1 MAKRILIVED
11 DNFLLGLEAKKL
23 KDKGYDVLSA
33 ANSAEAFKIIDS
45 KEKIDLVLLD
55 LMLPEVDGFTIL
67 QKIREDDNLEHVP
80 VVIFSNLYEE
90 KDLKRATKLGI
101 SNFMIK
107 SNFTLD
113 ELTEKIKTLIGQ

>member
-1 MAKRILIVED
+1 MAKKILIIED

-23 KDKGYDVLSA
+23 KEKNYEVLSA
-33 ANSAEAFKIIDS
+33 ADSNEAFAIIDS
-45 KEKIDLVLLD
+45 KEPIDLILLD
-55 LMLPEVDGFTIL
+55 LMLPEVDGFEIL
-67 QKIREDDNLEHVP
+67 KKIREDETFKNVP

-90 KDLKRATKLGI
+90 KDLKRASKLGI

-113 ELTEKIKTLIGQ
+113 ELTQKIKMLIGE